1 MGAITEIIWSL
12 FRSIQLYDQEIL
24 AEKIDFGKTC
34 VHQINAM
41 TVQFPSKFS
50 CGTALTLILC

>member
-34 VHQINAM
+34 VHQINACAI
-41 TVQFPSKFS
+41 SIK
-50 CGTALTLILC
+50 I